1 MYLLLEYCANGNL
14 FNYLRSDRNPKLS
27 KDQLMNIFT
36 KVCQSVA
43 FMHVNKMIHRDIKP
57 ENILL
62 DDQLNPKL
70 CDFGW
75 SIELKKNEKRQT
87 FCGTYEYMAPE
98 IFESETYFSA
108 VDVWSLGILLYELFH
123 GRSPFV
129 GNSIFSIYKNIIK
142 ESIVFDAGFDDDGK
156 DLVQRILRLN
166 PSERPTVAEM
176 LEHPFLKKSLERLTA
191 SSSGGQADQN
201 ASARSSQLPTTNAFA
216 KKPQK
221 GGLGNSNVNSPLN
234 SQSSFLGPDLSM
246 SQSEII
252 MVKDTPM
259 NSSPDLAMY
268 DESYG
273 KQKVSFAKKAT
284 TIKVRQV
291 PPKSL
296 LQSQVAEET
305 SQKPATHSSKD
316 LAVKNRLLN
325 LTHNKTSISGSNLS
339 KIFKSSKKN
348 EVKFAVNSA
357 FSKSKASS
365 NKQMEALDW
374 ADKTDMFPE
383 EIGEEGADT
392 DSPVNRV
399 TGQSISPAESKP
411 ELLCPA
417 SENLKKS
424 TLFGPRSKH
433 MSFKNSF
440 ALPANRPKISSFVVP
455 AKKPQTA
462 QTGVISTPMAYRKD
476 HSTDQLKAKL
486 STNESTLMN
495 RMDSTIY
502 DSISKTKAV
511 NQSGRTLAKI
521 GKSIEYKDIYK
532 QTATG
537 LTAIQTSRR
546 KEGSE
551 AAGGLEDWNPP
562 MGIEGTELSKKNLTK
577 FMMSSFKERPATSSK
592 KVLST
597 SMATG
602 NFKKTLNNKVKSS
615 EKLTKLSDMT
625 EPNLYGPLTAAQ
637 RDTDE
642 DSQPMISKKS
652 SIQTERFK
660 LGGLMQNN
668 NLIYSTSISNQ
679 IQRSKRTLA
688 SKQGKSNTLLLNTSQ
703 EVEVADLASDSSAE
717 HVIQPNGK
725 TKVIV
730 QNIFSEKG
738 LKNGAVTQ
746 PAKQSFNITIN
757 QFYRKDSGGG
767 QKPEEGKPVKVQI
780 QHV

>member
-1 MYLLLEYCANGNL
+1 
-14 FNYLRSDRNPKLS
+14 
-27 KDQLMNIFT
+27 
-36 KVCQSVA
+36 
-43 FMHVNKMIHRDIKP
+43 MIHRDIKP

-62 DDQLNPKL
+62 DDLLNPKL

-142 ESIVFDAGFDDDGK
+142 ESIIFDPGFDDDGK
-156 DLVQRILRLN
+156 DLVQQILRLN

-176 LEHPFLKKSLERLTA
+176 LDHPFLKKHMERMTVTSA
-191 SSSGGQADQN
+191 GVPADNN
-201 ASARSSQLPTTNAFA
+201 ASARSSQTPANNAFT

-221 GGLGNSNVNSPLN
+221 GSADYSNANSPLN
-234 SQSSFLGPDLSM
+234 SQSSLMGPDLSM
-246 SQSEII
+246 SQSEITNI
-252 MVKDTPM
+252 NSTPM
-259 NSSPDLAMY
+259 NSSPDLTIY
-268 DESYG
+268 EESSA
-273 KQKVSFAKKAT
+273 KPKVSFAKKSN
-284 TIKVRQV
+284 TIKVRPI
-291 PPKSL
+291 PPKSI
-296 LQSQVAEET
+296 LQSQVSEEAI
-305 SQKPATHSSKD
+305 QKPTSLSSKD
-316 LAVKNRLLN
+316 LAGKNRLLN
-325 LTHNKTSISGSNLS
+325 LPINKSSISGSNLS

-348 EVKFAVNSA
+348 EVKFAVSSA

-365 NKQMEALDW
+365 NKRIEPFDW
-374 ADKTDMFPE
+374 VDKADMFPE
-383 EIGEEGADT
+383 EIGEEGGDT
-392 DSPVNRV
+392 DSPIHHVG
-399 TGQSISPAESKP
+399 GQSISPTDSKP
-411 ELLCPA
+411 ELICPA

-424 TLFGPRSKH
+424 TLFGPKSKH
-433 MSFKNSF
+433 LSFKNSTTF
-440 ALPANRPKISSFVVP
+440 SAHRSKIASFVIP
-455 AKKPQTA
+455 SKKSQMTQNP
-462 QTGVISTPMAYRKD
+462 VVSTPMAYRKD
-476 HSTDQLKAKL
+476 SSTDQLKLKL

-502 DSISKTKAV
+502 DSISKTRAV

-532 QTATG
+532 QTASG
-537 LTAIQTSRR
+537 LAVIQTSRR
-546 KEGSE
+546 KEASE
-551 AAGGLEDWNPP
+551 TGGGLEEWNSH

-592 KVLST
+592 KILST

-602 NFKKTLNNKVKSS
+602 NFKRTLNNKVKSS
-615 EKLTKLSDMT
+615 EKLTKLTDLT
-625 EPNLYGPLTAAQ
+625 EPNLYGPAVTAQ

-642 DSQPMISKKS
+642 DSQPMITKKS

-660 LGGLMQNN
+660 LGGLLQNN

-679 IQRSKRTLA
+679 IQKSKRTLM
-688 SKQGKSNTLLLNTSQ
+688 SKQGKSNTLLLNASQ

-717 HVIQPNGK
+717 QVIQPNGK
-725 TKVIV
+725 TNVIV

-738 LKNGAVTQ
+738 LKNGSVSQ

-767 QKPEEGKPVKVQI
+767 QKPDEGKPVKVQI